1 VGEIISIYHLHL
13 KLSRVKT
20 MREEP
25 STAKKL
31 SSRHQK
37 CVSSGFTRERC
48 KRNHDFIIKR
58 AWNERSCSI
67 YHGIGDEMEQSA
79 RQKQPLAVQS
89 RKNWKDEHKPRQV
102 VITENETMNVI
113 ASKTREFKRTL
124 YSETFKL
131 KTVVRAFFRREG
143 STVREEIIA
152 DEQSSTEILKP
163 DEFMYRP
170 SAPNIRRKAICE
182 EIEKCIVQKGAGSL
196 RSLRSDLIVAAN
208 LKTWQLI

>member
-1 VGEIISIYHLHL
+1 MGKIISIYHLHL
-13 KLSRVKT
+13 KLRRVKT

-25 STAKKL
+25 STTKKL

-37 CVSSGFTRERC
+37 CVSSGFSRERC
-48 KRNHDFIIKR
+48 KRNHDFIKR

-67 YHGIGDEMEQSA
+67 YRGIGDEMEQSE
-79 RQKQPLAVQS
+79 RQKQPLASQS
-89 RKNWKDEHKPRQV
+89 RENGKDEYKPRQV
-102 VITENETMNVI
+102 VITENETMNLI
-113 ASKTREFKRTL
+113 ASKTRKFKRTL

-131 KTVVRAFFRREG
+131 KTVVRAFFSREG
-143 STVREEIIA
+143 STVREEITA

-170 SAPNIRRKAICE
+170 NAPNIRRKAICD
-182 EIEKCIVQKGAGSL
+182 EIEKCIVQSGAGSL

>member
-1 VGEIISIYHLHL
+1 MGEIISIYHLHL

-25 STAKKL
+25 STTKKL

-48 KRNHDFIIKR
+48 KRKHDFIKR

-67 YHGIGDEMEQSA
+67 YHGIGDEMEQSE
-79 RQKQPLAVQS
+79 RQKQPSALQS
-89 RKNWKDEHKPRQV
+89 REKGKDEYKTRQV
-102 VITENETMNVI
+102 VITENETMNVV

-143 STVREEIIA
+143 STVQEEIMA
-152 DEQSSTEILKP
+152 DEQLSAEILKP

-170 SAPNIRRKAICE
+170 NAPNIRRKAICD
-182 EIEKCIVQKGAGSL
+182 EIEKCIVQSDTGSL